1 MTEPKKDLLGRNTEP
16 QETAPAVRQPT
27 PPAIPQEDLG
37 LAGQFDESDFV
48 IPAWFLVQPTS
59 QDFPDAE
66 PGQFATR
73 DGRKADSL
81 KVVVLRIAATR
92 ALWPKEMGEGRRPLC
107 ASNDRVQGRPFGD
120 FEPYDSWGKAE
131 HQDEIRCQDCGH
143 YNDNPWDDESGKDG
157 CYKGYAILMAL
168 VDDDDEPAVIRIKGT
183 SMSPVKQKLLSH
195 FQLRPGRVPMPV
207 WAKVFELHSEKGE
220 NVKGKFFIVTPK
232 LVGATEN
239 PDHYRDLARHLAGV
253 SVEAVEEDLP
263 FEEEGQEEEPFE

>member
-1 MTEPKKDLLGRNTEP
+1 MTQKALKPR
-16 QETAPAVRQPT
+16 QEI
-27 PPAIPQEDLG
+27 PPAIPQEDIG
-37 LAGQFDESDFV
+37 LSGQYDESDWV

-59 QDFPDAE
+59 TEFEDAK

-73 DGRKADSL
+73 DGRVEDSL

-107 ASNDRVQGRPFGD
+107 ASNDRVHGRPFD
-120 FEPYDSWGKAE
+120 AFSPYDTPIP
-131 HQDEIRCQDCGH
+131 DEYRCEDCPH
-143 YNDNPWDDESGKDG
+143 YEDNPWEGEAG

-168 VDDDDEPAVIRIKGT
+168 VDSDDEPAVIRIKGT
-183 SMSPVKQKLLSH
+183 SMAPIKQKLLSH
-195 FQLRPGRVPMPV
+195 FQPRPGRVPMPV
-207 WAKVFELHSEKGE
+207 WAKVFELRSEKGE

-232 LVGATEN
+232 LVGATED

-253 SVEAVEEDLP
+253 SVEAVEEEEPP